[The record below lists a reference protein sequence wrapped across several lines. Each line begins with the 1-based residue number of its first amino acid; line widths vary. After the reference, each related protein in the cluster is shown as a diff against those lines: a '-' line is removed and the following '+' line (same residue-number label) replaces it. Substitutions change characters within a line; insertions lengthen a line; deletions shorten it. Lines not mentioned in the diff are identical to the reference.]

1 MSDSS
6 YRVDGVPPAST
17 VSGEAAGIKQV
28 KLFDNGDGTFSPSV
42 MSRDFLID
50 VGFGRISG
58 FRRVAALG
66 SNRDVDVATTPED
79 IWPGGGVYP
88 WMTAATALQIRSTSI
103 EDVSTGTGIAS
114 VSITGLDATYA
125 EMAPVTVALNGTT
138 PVAISGTFF
147 RINSARPV
155 TKGSGAPT
163 FGATN
168 IGDIVIE
175 DVAGP
180 NTIRAVMP
188 ALSGNL
194 RQSIF
199 TVPLGQTLQIVS
211 QAWGFNAV
219 AGGNRFATFA
229 IYIQASTGIYVS
241 PLEVAVGDEPP
252 YTQPGLPGIV
262 LAQKTD
268 FAYRCTGVSNDNTS
282 LFASWLGVL
291 MTNPT

>member
-1 MSDSS
+1 MADSS
-6 YRVDGVPPAST
+6 FRVDGAPPTSDD
-17 VSGEAAGIKQV
+17 SGESSAPNQI
-28 KLFDNGDGTFSPSV
+28 KLFDNGDGTYSPSV

-66 SNRDVDVATTPED
+66 SNLDVDTMTTPED

-88 WMTAATALQIRSTSI
+88 WMTAATALQIRSTSV
-103 EDVSTGTGIAS
+103 EDAPGGTGIAS
-114 VSITGLDATYA
+114 VSITGLDANYV
-125 EMAPVTVALNGTT
+125 EMTPVTVALNGAI
-138 PVAISGTFF
+138 PVPISGTFF
-147 RINSARPV
+147 RINAARPV
-155 TKGSGAPT
+155 SKGSGAAA
-163 FGATN
+163 FGVSN
-168 IGDIVIE
+168 VGDIVIE

-188 ALSGNL
+188 ARSGNL
-194 RQSIF
+194 RQSVF
-199 TVPLGQTLQIVS
+199 TVPLGKTLQIVS

-241 PLEVAVGDEPP
+241 PLELAVGDEPP
-252 YTQPGLPGIV
+252 YTQPGLPGIT
-262 LAQKTD
+262 LAEKTD